1 MSYFDARHERTAACN
16 ADRRAIGDGLM
27 NSNLVIDPVPCLH
40 GAQAAGREDA
50 PVALADLFKI
60 GIGPS
65 SSHTVG
71 PMKAAGLFLRNLG
84 VHLAVTHR
92 LLATV
97 YGSLAWTGKG
107 HATDKALTLG
117 LAGERADAID
127 PDGVEQ
133 KLHAILD
140 SRQLMLPDGRSISF
154 DPKTD
159 IVFDTVQSFQRHPNA
174 MTFEAFDSTGRRLH
188 RELWFSIGGGFVEQ
202 DDADA
207 SPASHAAVP
216 FPYENGEVL
225 LALGRSSGLS
235 IAAMVLANETTR
247 GTESD
252 TLATIERIADVM
264 YACIDRGLSRE
275 GPLPG
280 GLKIK
285 RRAKGLYEKAE
296 AARRSS
302 NRAGLDAMNYVSAFA
317 IAVNEEN
324 ACGGRVVTAPT
335 NGAAGVVP
343 AVLRYYRDF
352 CTPANRQGVANYF
365 LAATAIG
372 GIIKRNA
379 SISGAEMGCQ
389 GEVGSAAAMAAAGL
403 AAALGGSNEQIE
415 NAAEIAL
422 EHHLGM
428 TCDPIGGLVQIPCIE
443 RNAFGAIKAINAAS
457 MALHGDG
464 THRVSL
470 DQAVE
475 TLRQTG
481 TDMQSKYRETSRGGL
496 AVNVPE
502 C

>member
-1 MSYFDARHERTAACN
+1 MAPPN
-16 ADRRAIGDGLM
+16 ADR
-27 NSNLVIDPVPCLH
+27 
-40 GAQAAGREDA
+40 DA
-50 PVALADLFKI
+50 PVALGDLFKI

-71 PMKAAGLFLRNLG
+71 PMKAAGMFLQ
-84 VHLAVTHR
+84 HLEGHWDRVHR
-92 LLATV
+92 LVATV

-107 HATDKALTLG
+107 HATDKALMLG
-117 LAGERADAID
+117 LAGERADSID
-127 PDGVEQ
+127 PDLVEQ
-133 KLHAILD
+133 KLLAMLA
-140 SRQLMLPDGRSISF
+140 SRKLMLPDGRSIQF

-159 IVFDTVQSFQRHPNA
+159 IVFDTVLSFQRHPNA
-174 MTFEAFDSTGRRLH
+174 MTFEAFDAGDRSVL

-202 DDADA
+202 DEPGQRA
-207 SPASHAAVP
+207 SCRATVP
-216 FPYENGEVL
+216 YAYDNGATL
-225 LALGRSSGLS
+225 LTLGRSSGLS
-235 IAAMVLANETTR
+235 IAAMVLANETVER
-247 GTESD
+247 SETE
-252 TLATIERIADVM
+252 TLDAIDRIAAAMHV
-264 YACIDRGLSRE
+264 CIERGLSRE

-296 AARRSS
+296 AARRNS

-352 CTPANRQGVANYF
+352 CTPCDRQGVANYF

-470 DQAVE
+470 DQAIE

-481 TDMQSKYRETSRGGL
+481 ADMQSKYRETSRGGL

>member
-1 MSYFDARHERTAACN
+1 MSLNTIVNHPPQTPMSPCSPGR
-16 ADRRAIGDGLM
+16 
-27 NSNLVIDPVPCLH
+27 DP
-40 GAQAAGREDA
+40 
-50 PVALADLFKI
+50 PVALCDLFKI

-71 PMKAAGLFLRNLG
+71 PMKAAGLFLQ
-84 VHLAVTHR
+84 HLEQHWDQVHR
-92 LLATV
+92 LVATV

-107 HATDKALTLG
+107 HATDKALMLG
-117 LAGERADAID
+117 LAGERADTID
-127 PDGVEQ
+127 PDLVEP
-133 KLHAILD
+133 KLLAMLA
-140 SRQLMLPDGRSISF
+140 SRKLTLPDGRSIQF
-154 DPKTD
+154 DPRSD
-159 IVFDTVQSFQRHPNA
+159 IVFDTVQSFPRHPNA
-174 MTFEAFDSTGRRLH
+174 MTFEAFDPAGRSVL

-202 DDADA
+202 DQ
-207 SPASHAAVP
+207 ASHPGPCRAAVP
-216 FPYENGEVL
+216 YPHDNAETL

-235 IAAMVLANETTR
+235 IAAMVLANETVER
-247 GTESD
+247 SEAE
-252 TLATIERIADVM
+252 TLNAVDRIAAAM
-264 YACIDRGLSRE
+264 HACIDRGLSRE

-352 CTPANRQGVANYF
+352 CTPYERPGVANYF

-470 DQAVE
+470 DQAIE

>member
-1 MSYFDARHERTAACN
+1 
-16 ADRRAIGDGLM
+16 
-27 NSNLVIDPVPCLH
+27 
-40 GAQAAGREDA
+40 
-50 PVALADLFKI
+50 
-60 GIGPS
+60 
-65 SSHTVG
+65 
-71 PMKAAGLFLRNLG
+71 
-84 VHLAVTHR
+84 
-92 LLATV
+92 
-97 YGSLAWTGKG
+97 
-107 HATDKALTLG
+107 
-117 LAGERADAID
+117 
-127 PDGVEQ
+127 
-133 KLHAILD
+133 
-140 SRQLMLPDGRSISF
+140 
-154 DPKTD
+154 
-159 IVFDTVQSFQRHPNA
+159 
-174 MTFEAFDSTGRRLH
+174 
-188 RELWFSIGGGFVEQ
+188 
-202 DDADA
+202 
-207 SPASHAAVP
+207 
-216 FPYENGEVL
+216 
-225 LALGRSSGLS
+225 
-235 IAAMVLANETTR
+235 
-247 GTESD
+247 
-252 TLATIERIADVM
+252 
-264 YACIDRGLSRE
+264 
-275 GPLPG
+275 
-280 GLKIK
+280 
-285 RRAKGLYEKAE
+285 
-296 AARRSS
+296 
-302 NRAGLDAMNYVSAFA
+302 MNYVSAFA

-352 CTPANRQGVANYF
+352 CTPCDRQGVANFF

-403 AAALGGSNEQIE
+403 AAALAGSNEQFE

-470 DQAVE
+470 DQAIE

>member
-1 MSYFDARHERTAACN
+1 VNASPDFVVAATSRHSSTRTTPA
-16 ADRRAIGDGLM
+16 
-27 NSNLVIDPVPCLH
+27 SSVSFT
-40 GAQAAGREDA
+40 E
-50 PVALADLFKI
+50 LFKI

-65 SSHTVG
+65 SSHTIG
-71 PMKAAGLFLRNLG
+71 PMRAAGLFLKNLG
-84 VHLAVTHR
+84 ALQATTHR

-107 HATDKALTLG
+107 HATDKALILG
-117 LAGERADAID
+117 LAGERPDEID
-127 PDGVEQ
+127 PDSIDT
-133 KLHAILD
+133 KLAAIV
-140 SRQLMLPDGRSISF
+140 SRGALALPDGRLIRF
-154 DPKTD
+154 DPRSD
-159 IVFDTVQSFQRHPNA
+159 VAFDTVQSFARHPNS
-174 MTFEAFDSTGRRLH
+174 MSFEAFDIKGRLLL
-188 RELWFSIGGGFVEQ
+188 RELWFSIGGGFVEREAAQ
-202 DDADA
+202 VSDAMAAELPYQYDDAQT
-207 SPASHAAVP
+207 
-216 FPYENGEVL
+216 L
-225 LALGRSSGLS
+225 LSLGRTSGLS
-235 IAAMVLANETTR
+235 IAAIVLANE
-247 GTESD
+247 SD
-252 TLATIERIADVM
+252 ARSEEETLAAIERIANAM
-264 YACIDRGLSRE
+264 FGCIERGLSQE

-280 GLKIK
+280 PLKIR
-285 RRAKGLYEKAE
+285 RRAKGLLQKAD
-296 AARRSS
+296 AARRGG
-302 NRAGLDAMNYVSAFA
+302 NRSGLDAMHYVSAFA

-324 ACGGRVVTAPT
+324 ACAGRVVTAPT

-352 CTPANRQGVANYF
+352 CDGANGRGLHHYF

-372 GIIKRNA
+372 AIVKRNA

-457 MALHGDG
+457 LALHGDG

-470 DQAVE
+470 DQVIE
-475 TLRQTG
+475 TMRQTG
-481 TDMQSKYRETSRGGL
+481 ADMQSKYRETSRGGL

>member
-1 MSYFDARHERTAACN
+1 VSLNEVVNHPLHTLMAPPDS
-16 ADRRAIGDGLM
+16 RR
-27 NSNLVIDPVPCLH
+27 
-40 GAQAAGREDA
+40 DA

-71 PMKAAGLFLRNLG
+71 PMKAAGFFLQ
-84 VHLAVTHR
+84 HLEGRWDQVHR
-92 LLATV
+92 LVATV

-107 HATDKALTLG
+107 HATDKALMLG

-127 PDGVEQ
+127 PDLVEQ
-133 KLHAILD
+133 KLLAILA
-140 SRQLMLPDGRSISF
+140 SRALTLPDGRSIQF
-154 DPKTD
+154 DPRSD
-159 IVFDTVQSFQRHPNA
+159 IVFDTAQSFQRHPNA
-174 MTFEAFDSTGRRLH
+174 MTFEAFDAAGRSVL

-202 DDADA
+202 DQPQHRAICRA
-207 SPASHAAVP
+207 TVP
-216 FPYENGEVL
+216 YPYDNAELL
-225 LALGRSSGLS
+225 LALGRSSGLT
-235 IAAMVLANETTR
+235 IAAMVLANETVER
-247 GTESD
+247 SATEMLQAVD
-252 TLATIERIADVM
+252 RIAAAM
-264 YACIDRGLSRE
+264 HACIDRGLSHE

-285 RRAKGLYEKAE
+285 RRARGLYQKAE

-352 CTPANRQGVANYF
+352 CTPSDRQGVANYF

-403 AAALGGSNEQIE
+403 AAALAGSNEQIE

-470 DQAVE
+470 DQAIE

>member
-1 MSYFDARHERTAACN
+1 MSLNTVLNHPPPAPMTPPGT
-16 ADRRAIGDGLM
+16 RR
-27 NSNLVIDPVPCLH
+27 DP
-40 GAQAAGREDA
+40 
-50 PVALADLFKI
+50 PVALGDLFKI

-71 PMKAAGLFLRNLG
+71 PMKAAGLF
-84 VHLAVTHR
+84 VQHLAGRWDEVQR

-107 HATDKALTLG
+107 HATDKALMLG
-117 LAGERADAID
+117 LAGERVDTID
-127 PDGVEQ
+127 PELVEQ
-133 KLHAILD
+133 KLLAMLA
-140 SRQLMLPDGRSISF
+140 SRKLTLPDGRSIQF
-154 DPKTD
+154 DPKSD
-159 IVFDTVQSFQRHPNA
+159 IVFDTVHSFQRHPNA
-174 MTFEAFDSTGRRLH
+174 MTFEAFDAAGRSVL

-202 DDADA
+202 DAAGNSA
-207 SPASHAAVP
+207 SCQATVP
-216 FPYENGEVL
+216 YPYDNAETL
-225 LALGRSSGLS
+225 LALGRSNGLS
-235 IAAMVLANETTR
+235 IAALVLANETTQR
-247 GTESD
+247 SAAE
-252 TLATIERIADVM
+252 TLDAIDRIAGAM
-264 YACIDRGLSRE
+264 HACIERGLSRE

-296 AARRSS
+296 AARSSS

-352 CTPANRQGVANYF
+352 CTPCDRQGVANYF

-389 GEVGSAAAMAAAGL
+389 GEVASAAAMAAAGL

-470 DQAVE
+470 DQAIE

>member
-1 MSYFDARHERTAACN
+1 
-16 ADRRAIGDGLM
+16 M
-27 NSNLVIDPVPCLH
+27 NHNSATRSAQPVQITGPS
-40 GAQAAGREDA
+40 AGRD
-50 PVALADLFKI
+50 PPTALCDLFKI

-71 PMKAAGLFLRNLG
+71 PMKAAALYLQ
-84 VHLAVTHR
+84 HLQGHMARIDR
-92 LLATV
+92 LVATV

-107 HATDKALTLG
+107 HATDKALMLG
-117 LAGERADAID
+117 LAGETADTID
-127 PDGVEQ
+127 PDTVEP
-133 KLHAILD
+133 KLLAMAASRRLILP
-140 SRQLMLPDGRSISF
+140 SGRSIPF
-154 DPKTD
+154 DPSTD
-159 IVFDTVQSFQRHPNA
+159 IVFDTVHSFPRHPNA
-174 MTFEAFDSTGRRLH
+174 MTFEAFDAAGRSLL

-202 DDADA
+202 DDAPRSDSA
-207 SPASHAAVP
+207 PAVVP
-216 FPYENGEVL
+216 FAYDNGETL
-225 LALGRSSGLS
+225 LALGRASGLP
-235 IAAMVLANETTR
+235 IAAMVLANESAQRSET
-247 GTESD
+247 D
-252 TLATIERIADVM
+252 LLLAIDRIASVM
-264 YACIDRGLSRE
+264 HACIDRGLSRE

-285 RRAKGLYEKAE
+285 RRARGLYAKAE
-296 AARRSS
+296 AARHGS

-352 CTPANRQGVANYF
+352 CTPSDRQGVASFF

-403 AAALGGSNEQIE
+403 AAALGGSNEQVE